1 MARIRHYSKEVT
13 GGSPLSL
20 SILLGISSAV
30 VDNVPL
36 VQDSRCWPRFCVLKK
51 FTAAMSFEPALEWF
65 KGMRF

>member
-36 VQDSRCWPRFCVLKK
+36 VQDSGVA
-51 FTAAMSFEPALEWF
+51 TMSFEPALEWF
-65 KGMRF
+65 KAMRF